1 MIEHLQTILSFS
13 VRQGNMTQLRDS
25 EDWRFT
31 LCGPFLWWQWKGP
44 GRQLQRSGGTTTAQ
58 IRTICILPSAFH
70 VVYIAHTLSLSLLFI
85 FWHPRH
91 FYMTVKKTYH
101 WKSLGLGRY
110 VFGEQILTFPCNV
123 FWCCPCTWFWQVMLC
138 ISNPVNCV
146 TFMLLIGES
155 RYCHTI
161 LTKKCHVFHT

>member
-44 GRQLQRSGGTTTAQ
+44 GRQLQRSGETTTAQ

-70 VVYIAHTLSLSLLFI
+70 VVYIAHTLSLSLCCSFSGILDI
-85 FWHPRH
+85 FTWLWRKLIIGKVWAWGD
-91 FYMTVKKTYH
+91 M
-101 WKSLGLGRY
+101 SLGNRFSLFLAMFFDVVHAHDFDKSCY
-110 VFGEQILTFPCNV
+110 VYQTQWIVLL
-123 FWCCPCTWFWQVMLC
+123 LC
-138 ISNPVNCV
+138 
-146 TFMLLIGES
+146 
-155 RYCHTI
+155 Y
-161 LTKKCHVFHT
+161 